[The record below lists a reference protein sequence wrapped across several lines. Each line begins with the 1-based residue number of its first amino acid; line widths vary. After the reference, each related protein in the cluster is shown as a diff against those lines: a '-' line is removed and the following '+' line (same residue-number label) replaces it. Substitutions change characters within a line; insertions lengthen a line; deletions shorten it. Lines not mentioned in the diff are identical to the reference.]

1 MSNLFTQAA
10 FSGFGPDRLR
20 GGTQSPATG
29 QVVSSS
35 RVRLREGLK
44 AECPRLPGVYG
55 MLDARGRLIYVGK
68 AKVLRS
74 RLLSYFLKGSRQ
86 EKSGRIID
94 ETRAIVWEPG
104 ECEFG
109 ALIRELE
116 LIRRWKP
123 RFNVQGL
130 PSRERQ
136 VWVCLGRRPA
146 PYLYVSREPTG
157 QELMCYG
164 PVRGMRLARWAVRKL
179 NDLFQLRDCP
189 QSQPIRFADQR
200 ELFPVAH
207 SAGCLRYELRTCLG
221 PCAALT
227 TQATYSRHVRSLRA
241 FLDGQDSTILRRLES
256 SMNEAATRL
265 EFERAALIRNQILP
279 LRWLRERLGWVDAA
293 RSRHSFVYAPSC
305 ATTSHWYLIRRG
317 RVCSIIQAP
326 TDQVTS
332 REAAAAVQRVFVD
345 ELSWPN
351 LVPRDMVDHVL
362 LVAAWFRRHP
372 EELHRTFSPENAL
385 AVCAGRGPAR
395 PVRSSA

>member
-1 MSNLFTQAA
+1 MSHLFTQAG
-10 FSGFGPDRLR
+10 FSGFGPDGLR
-20 GGTQSPATG
+20 GGTDSPPTG
-29 QVVSSS
+29 HVASSS
-35 RVRLREGLK
+35 RVRLRERLR

-94 ETRAIVWEPG
+94 ETRAIVWETG
-104 ECEFG
+104 DCEFG

-189 QSQPIRFADQR
+189 QSQPMRFADQR
-200 ELFPVAH
+200 ELFPVIH
-207 SAGCLRYELRTCLG
+207 TAGCLRYELRTCLG

-227 TQATYSRHVRSLRA
+227 TRATYSRHVRSLRA
-241 FLDGQDSTILRRLES
+241 FLDGRDSTILHRLEAT
-256 SMNEAATRL
+256 MNEAAARL

-305 ATTSHWYLIRRG
+305 AATPMWYLIRRG
-317 RVCSIIQAP
+317 RVCCVVPAP
-326 TDQVTS
+326 GDGVTA
-332 REAAAAVQRVFVD
+332 RAAAHAIQRVFVD
-345 ELSWPN
+345 ELSWPH

-372 EELHRTFSPENAL
+372 DELQRTLSPENAL
-385 AVCAGRGPAR
+385 NRCAGRGPSI